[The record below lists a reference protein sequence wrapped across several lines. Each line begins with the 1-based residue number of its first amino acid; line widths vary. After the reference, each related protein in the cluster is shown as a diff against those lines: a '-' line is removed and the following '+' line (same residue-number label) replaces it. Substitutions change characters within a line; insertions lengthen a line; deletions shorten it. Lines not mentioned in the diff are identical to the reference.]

1 MSYFHLRGRGSV
13 AGLCEGALSSAG
25 PGRAEK
31 EENGSLQDWF

>member
-31 EENGSLQDWF
+31 EGKENELLRT